1 MDLREAQQLEGVTI
15 IDPKAVRTRQ
25 LIVGVLALAAIGL
38 LGWIVFGR
46 PADITPTA
54 PPVASTA
61 PPTAPVSAPPSAP
74 AAGADSPAR
83 QAAGAIPGEAAS
95 PMPPLRPIALA
106 PTASNG
112 GAASV
117 EPQAAAP
124 TESNSGAASA
134 QPQAAA
140 ASASPVAATPPTGD
154 QAAAVPGL
162 KMDTE
167 FASAKRIVPFAFNRV
182 RAGPLGTLAI
192 RELAPLAKQANKV
205 YVRGRT
211 DSLGNPATNRKVAV
225 SRAYTVYSVFLREGV
240 RADNMR
246 LTYCTECF
254 ISSNAT
260 EAGRRANRRVE
271 VELLMP
277 PDEIARLPK
286 PVHAP
291 ESPPPLIAPLA
302 SSEILQTPPR

>member
-1 MDLREAQQLEGVTI
+1 MDLREAEQLEGVTI

-46 PADITPTA
+46 PADTA
-54 PPVASTA
+54 PAAPSAASTA
-61 PPTAPVSAPPSAP
+61 APAAPISAPLSASHSAPV
-74 AAGADSPAR
+74 AGADSPAR
-83 QAAGAIPGEAAS
+83 QAAGTIPGDTATAAA
-95 PMPPLRPIALA
+95 PLRPIALA
-106 PTASNG
+106 PTVANG
-112 GAASV
+112 
-117 EPQAAAP
+117 
-124 TESNSGAASA
+124 
-134 QPQAAA
+134 AA
-140 ASASPVAATPPTGD
+140 ASAASAAPEASASP
-154 QAAAVPGL
+154 AAAQPAADPTAAAPGL
-162 KMDTE
+162 RMDTE
-167 FASAKRIVPFAFNRV
+167 FASAKRLVPFAFNRV

-192 RELAPLAKQANKV
+192 KELAPLAKQAHKV

-240 RADNMR
+240 DRDNMR

-254 ISSNAT
+254 IASNAT

-291 ESPPPLIAPLA
+291 ESPPPLVAPLA
-302 SSEILQTPPR
+302 RSEILQAPPR

>member
-46 PADITPTA
+46 PTDTAPAA

-61 PPTAPVSAPPSAP
+61 PPVAPVSA
-74 AAGADSPAR
+74 
-83 QAAGAIPGEAAS
+83 
-95 PMPPLRPIALA
+95 PPLRPIALA

-205 YVRGRT
+205 YIRGRT
-211 DSLGNPATNRKVAV
+211 DSLDRK
-225 SRAYTVYSVFLREGV
+225 SVV
-240 RADNMR
+240 
-246 LTYCTECF
+246 
-254 ISSNAT
+254 
-260 EAGRRANRRVE
+260 
-271 VELLMP
+271 
-277 PDEIARLPK
+277 
-286 PVHAP
+286 
-291 ESPPPLIAPLA
+291 
-302 SSEILQTPPR
+302 